1 MWLALSLAAV
11 AALSLLFLQAS
22 GARDPWGR
30 LLVLSI
36 VPAAYGT
43 SITLYLGQLGL
54 LVVLAVLGS
63 LLLALRNGSLLEDL
77 LAALLFAAAL
87 AKPSIAAPFFWLLL
101 FLPRRTRPALLA
113 AAFYGLATLLAVAVQ
128 PAPPAAILSGFLDN
142 VRLESARGNGFG
154 NVQDWLAAWKVAGLG
169 LVAGGTLMGLLGLF
183 VFLRRRADPWVLL
196 GLTGLFA
203 RLVTYH
209 RIYDDF
215 LVILAFAALLR
226 LGWNDAAP
234 GWRRAAG
241 AVFAVLF
248 VVQMLPTRLLE
259 PAFGAESPAFLR
271 LQVASWLVAA
281 AFLAARAWS
290 TAAGEVTLSAAP
302 PGRGR

>member
-196 GLTGLFA
+196 GLTSLFA
-203 RLVTYH
+203 G
-209 RIYDDF
+209 
-215 LVILAFAALLR
+215 FAALCAT
-226 LGWNDAAP
+226 GAAQAADYYS
-234 GWRRAAG
+234 GKQIEMLIGAAG